1 MIISFGVLLLF
12 VQDMR
17 EWIHNSQKRQGLKK
31 KALSHT
37 HPLSLSHT
45 HTHKYASTAHLSASC
60 FILITTL
67 TAQLEATFS
76 VLFKCFLG
84 VYTQSPTLL
93 AYCEF
98 KVN

>member
-12 VQDMR
+12 AQDMR
-17 EWIHNSQKRQGLKK
+17 EWIHNFQKRILKK
-31 KALSHT
+31 GT
-37 HPLSLSHT
+37 FTYTHT
-45 HTHKYASTAHLSASC
+45 HTHSQMCIHSLSQHVMFHFNHHTHSPVGGHIQCAV
-60 FILITTL
+60 
-67 TAQLEATFS
+67 Q
-76 VLFKCFLG
+76 VFLG

>member
-12 VQDMR
+12 AQDMR
-17 EWIHNSQKRQGLKK
+17 EWIHNFPKKDLKKK

-37 HPLSLSHT
+37 YAHTRTHT
-45 HTHKYASTAHLSASC
+45 HTRRCASIAHLSMSC

-67 TAQLEATFS
+67 TARLEATFS